1 MVLGFC
7 ETSAIVFLPSA
18 GEFEDAALKGL
29 AMRDLVGRGVGVDIV
44 AGAAGDHLPFFAT
57 ASPPAG
63 SVESAAVLV

>member
-1 MVLGFC
+1 
-7 ETSAIVFLPSA
+7 VFLPSA

-44 AGAAGDHLPFFAT
+44 AGAAGDHLPFFFAT

-63 SVESAAVLV
+63 SDESGAVLV